1 MIFVK
6 VVNGSSEL
14 QSYLNLIGWNKVLQ
28 VIPSECYKAT
38 PETMQVG
45 AIRVPRGNV
54 LKESTYTV
62 IFEDDI
68 TPEELEA
75 IQNHE
80 GC

>member
-38 PETMQVG
+38 PETVQVG
-45 AIRVPRGNV
+45 AIRMPQEKV

-62 IFEDDI
+62 ISEDDI
-68 TPEELEA
+68 TSEELEA
-75 IQNHE
+75 IQGHK

>member
-14 QSYLNLIGWNKVLQ
+14 QSYLNLIGWNKV
-28 VIPSECYKAT
+28 IPSECYKAT
-38 PETMQVG
+38 PETVQVG
-45 AIRVPRGNV
+45 AIRMPQEKV

-68 TPEELEA
+68 TSEELEA
-75 IQNHE
+75 IQGHK